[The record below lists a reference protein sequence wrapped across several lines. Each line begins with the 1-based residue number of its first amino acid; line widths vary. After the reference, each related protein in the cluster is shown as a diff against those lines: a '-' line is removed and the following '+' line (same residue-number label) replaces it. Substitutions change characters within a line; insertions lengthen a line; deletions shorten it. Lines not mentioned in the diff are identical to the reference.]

1 MGWDSPLRSSLRLP
15 ARPVLDLGA
24 RRAELARWTGVWRGL
39 PARGEDPS
47 PAQSRGRPGQLSCGW
62 WSTVTLP
69 DGPAG
74 QPGSGTPRTRL
85 GGACDVHRALAQL
98 TQFVCSQQAPSRER
112 YLQPPPP
119 GPLTLSPT
127 GGRRGRLSESP
138 QTHSQQRQSSPG
150 HRLADSWPPPA
161 TPLSPRPQQQP
172 ARGQCPLVAS
182 PTQCIPP
189 RPQSKWG
196 WPGAGPPHGLG
207 PRP

>member
-150 HRLADSWPPPA
+150 HRLATSRPWVGASQVDESNCAVKTCFLHGQVSQPPSSP
-161 TPLSPRPQQQP
+161 PLLIF
-172 ARGQCPLVAS
+172 GML
-182 PTQCIPP
+182 
-189 RPQSKWG
+189 G
-196 WPGAGPPHGLG
+196 WHLMSYCVRVGP
-207 PRP
+207 